1 MHMNKESALYDPCVD
16 MYTSNGRISIYR
28 NKKICT
34 FNHLCSHIFSFD
46 WFNLMQTSLELGY
59 FFLNI
64 YRDEQIFCILL
75 FSICM
80 YHCTYL

>member
-34 FNHLCSHIFSFD
+34 LIICVAIYFHLIG
-46 WFNLMQTSLELGY
+46 LT
-59 FFLNI
+59 
-64 YRDEQIFCILL
+64 
-75 FSICM
+75 
-80 YHCTYL
+80 